1 MHLAIGILHIA
12 CVFIVGSQALAHE
25 RGGFFR
31 RRHVGDIEE
40 RIVAFAERFH
50 EGSERLSAE
59 RLFVEDTPN
68 PRAYLRR
75 SRNVLEG
82 GSGAL
87 SPVRLLFIDH
97 DHVHRNR
104 FRTLIECAEH
114 HHEQ

>member
-50 EGSERLSAE
+50 EGSERLLAE
-59 RLFVEDTPN
+59 RLFVEDASN
-68 PRAYLRR
+68 LSACLRC

-82 GSGAL
+82 ESATLFAL
-87 SPVRLLFIDH
+87 RLLFIDH
-97 DHVHRNR
+97 DHIHRNR